1 MPFPMNEKEFEN
13 WKKTREKGSTKYA
26 VKTSLFAT
34 IVVFIGYFIT
44 NAWVHLAEIDKYLAY
59 NINQWPML
67 AITLLIT
74 FVGLFIFCKIFFSV
88 NEKRYAESEKKKS
101 GNNQ

>member
-13 WKKTREKGSTKYA
+13 WKKTREKGSNKYA

-34 IVVFIGYFIT
+34 IVVFIGYFLT
-44 NAWVHLAEIDKYLAY
+44 NAWVHLADIDKYLAY
-59 NINQWPML
+59 NINQAPML
-67 AITLLIT
+67 GITLLIT
-74 FVGLFIFCKIFFSV
+74 FIGLFIFCKIFFSV